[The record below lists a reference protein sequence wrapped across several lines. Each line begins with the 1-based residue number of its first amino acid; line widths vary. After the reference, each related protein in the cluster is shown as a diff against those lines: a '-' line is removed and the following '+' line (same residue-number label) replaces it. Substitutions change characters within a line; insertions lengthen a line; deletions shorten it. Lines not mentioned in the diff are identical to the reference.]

1 MTKVKDK
8 GDDVFESEKLAEL
21 AGKENLNNCYYSTA
35 YTTVNASDTLTTFVD
50 AYTKEYGEAP
60 NMFSALAYDAANLV
74 LQALE
79 KSAKTGAILQK
90 AIADSDFEG
99 LTGSFTFD
107 KTHLPKKSVLVFNL
121 VDGVQTEAIS
131 VDPNK

>member
-1 MTKVKDK
+1 M
-8 GDDVFESEKLAEL
+8 FERLEL
-21 AGKENLNNCYYSTA
+21 LIGKENLNNCYYSTA

-50 AYTKEYGEAP
+50 AYTKDYGEAP

>member
-1 MTKVKDK
+1 
-8 GDDVFESEKLAEL
+8 
-21 AGKENLNNCYYSTA
+21 
-35 YTTVNASDTLTTFVD
+35 
-50 AYTKEYGEAP
+50 
-60 NMFSALAYDAANLV
+60 MFSALAYDAANLV

-79 KSAKTGAILQK
+79 KSAKTGANLQK

-107 KTHLPKKSVLVFNL
+107 KTHSPKKSVLVFNI
-121 VDGVQTEAIS
+121 VDVVQTEAVS

>member
-1 MTKVKDK
+1 
-8 GDDVFESEKLAEL
+8 
-21 AGKENLNNCYYSTA
+21 
-35 YTTVNASDTLTTFVD
+35 
-50 AYTKEYGEAP
+50 
-60 NMFSALAYDAANLV
+60 MFSVLAYDAANLV